1 MAEEYKIK
9 EGMKEQLLQ
18 TLAEVEYGMLN
29 DSDIINVLIEGC
41 EGWRN
46 MPDRELIYHCEDKET
61 FLEVEK
67 EIINWKRSIKN
78 SYNEWTWLDL
88 AEEIQSMVS
97 REDIE
102 ELIYFLKQVQLSS
115 ASSSELIK
123 EK

>member
-1 MAEEYKIK
+1 
-9 EGMKEQLLQ
+9 MKMTVKQ
-18 TLAEVEYGMLN
+18 
-29 DSDIINVLIEGC
+29 IN
-41 EGWRN
+41 
-46 MPDRELIYHCEDKET
+46 K
-61 FLEVEK
+61 K
-67 EIINWKRSIKN
+67 IINWKRSIKN